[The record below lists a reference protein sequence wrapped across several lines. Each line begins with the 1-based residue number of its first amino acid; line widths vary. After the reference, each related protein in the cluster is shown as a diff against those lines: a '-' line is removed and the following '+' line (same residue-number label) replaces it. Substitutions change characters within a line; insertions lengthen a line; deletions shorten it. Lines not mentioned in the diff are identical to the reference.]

1 MSWQS
6 GSQTSLR
13 EANRGAILE
22 AVKRFGGLTQVELVG
37 ATGLSAATVSTIV
50 KELTGSGLVEV
61 QPTSR
66 SGRRAQLVT
75 MARRVGLAAG
85 VQIGSRSM
93 RVALADFTSEI
104 AAEQVLPLP
113 FEHRIDTT
121 LDRAALLVV
130 DMLEREGASLSELVG
145 VGVGLPAPVDADT
158 GMISVRGIMRGWDDE
173 HIAHV
178 MTKRLSKP
186 VYVDNDANLGAI
198 AEASL
203 GAGRG
208 IQDMLYVSYTHTIG
222 AGIVI
227 GGRVHR
233 GFAGTA
239 GEIGH
244 VQVDPHGAICRCG
257 SRGCLDTVVASEV
270 LLSNLLT
277 SHGSLSL
284 RDLLRRAQ
292 AGDPGCSRVIADAG
306 EAIGSVLAS
315 ACQTINPQRIIVGGE
330 MAEAGETLLDP
341 MRRSM
346 LPNVIA
352 PVDVVTGDL
361 GTRAEVLGAVAT
373 VLERTDVRAEMA
385 EPAAGAAA
393 AVAVRAGAA
402 PAGTGASSVGSAHG
416 NESGGQR

>member
-37 ATGLSAATVSTIV
+37 ATGLSPATVSTIV

-75 MARRVGLAAG
+75 LARRVGLAAG
-85 VQIGSRSM
+85 IQVGPRTM
-93 RVALADFTSEI
+93 RVALADFTSEVC
-104 AAEQVLPLP
+104 AEQVLPLP
-113 FEHRIDTT
+113 FEHRMDTT

-130 DMLEREGASLSELVG
+130 DMLEREGSSLAELVG
-145 VGVGLPAPVDADT
+145 VGVGLPAPVDVDT

-178 MTKRLSKP
+178 MTKRLEKP
-186 VYVDNDANLGAI
+186 VYVDNDANLGAL
-198 AEASL
+198 AEATL

-208 IQDMLYVSYTHTIG
+208 VRDLLYVSYSHSVG
-222 AGIVI
+222 AGVVI
-227 GGRVHR
+227 GGRLHR

-244 VQVDPHGAICRCG
+244 VQVDPMGAICRCG
-257 SRGCLDTVVASEV
+257 SRGCLETVVRSDA
-270 LLSNLLT
+270 LLATLQA

-284 RDLLRRAQ
+284 RDVLRRAQ
-292 AGDPGCSRVIADAG
+292 LGDPGCSRVIADAG
-306 EAIGSVLAS
+306 EAIGSVLAG
-315 ACQTINPQRIIVGGE
+315 ACQTLNPQLVIVGGE

-341 MRRSM
+341 MRRELRRSM

-352 PVDVVTGDL
+352 PVEVVTGDL
-361 GTRAEVLGAVAT
+361 GARAEIMGAVAT
-373 VLERTDVRAEMA
+373 VLQHTDVTE
-385 EPAAGAAA
+385 
-393 AVAVRAGAA
+393 
-402 PAGTGASSVGSAHG
+402 TGG
-416 NESGGQR
+416 ER

>member
-37 ATGLSAATVSTIV
+37 ATGLSPATVSTIV

-75 MARRVGLAAG
+75 LARRVGLAAG
-85 VQIGSRSM
+85 IQVGPRTM
-93 RVALADFTSEI
+93 RVALADFTSEVC
-104 AAEQVLPLP
+104 AEQVLPLP
-113 FEHRIDTT
+113 FEHRMDTT

-130 DMLEREGASLSELVG
+130 DMLEREGSSLAELVG
-145 VGVGLPAPVDADT
+145 VGVGLPAPVDVDT

-178 MTKRLSKP
+178 MTKRLEKP
-186 VYVDNDANLGAI
+186 VYVDNDANLGAL
-198 AEASL
+198 AEATL

-208 IQDMLYVSYTHTIG
+208 VRDLLYVSYSHSVG
-222 AGIVI
+222 AGVVI
-227 GGRVHR
+227 GGRLHR

-244 VQVDPHGAICRCG
+244 VQVDPMGAICRCG
-257 SRGCLDTVVASEV
+257 SRGCLETIVRSDA
-270 LLSNLLT
+270 LLATLQA

-284 RDLLRRAQ
+284 RDVLRRAQ
-292 AGDPGCSRVIADAG
+292 LGDPGCSRVIADAG
-306 EAIGSVLAS
+306 EAIGSVLAG
-315 ACQTINPQRIIVGGE
+315 ACQTLNPQLVIVGGE

-341 MRRSM
+341 MRRELRRSM

-352 PVDVVTGDL
+352 PVEVVTGDL
-361 GTRAEVLGAVAT
+361 GARAEIMGAVAT
-373 VLERTDVRAEMA
+373 VLQHTDVTE
-385 EPAAGAAA
+385 
-393 AVAVRAGAA
+393 
-402 PAGTGASSVGSAHG
+402 TGG
-416 NESGGQR
+416 ER